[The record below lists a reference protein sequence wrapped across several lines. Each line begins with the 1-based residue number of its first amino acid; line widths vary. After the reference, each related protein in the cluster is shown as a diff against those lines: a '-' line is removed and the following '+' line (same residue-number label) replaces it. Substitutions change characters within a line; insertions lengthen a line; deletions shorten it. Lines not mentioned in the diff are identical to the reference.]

1 MRRLL
6 TPIASF
12 VSWHRRAVAA
22 LLAALSVV
30 LVAQWLAEPGGP
42 TVSAPVLTGP
52 VAAGHTLTSADVTL
66 TDVPAHLVFSG
77 TPPGIDDVIGQV
89 TAVNLAPGTLLQ
101 AGLLA
106 TGQGV
111 APGRAVV
118 PITLPDQALRSLLRP
133 GDPVTL
139 VVTSTES
146 AEVLTR
152 DARVAALPSPPGGS
166 ALAVAGAGDDGLVL
180 MDVPA
185 DEAAMVAALGQS
197 GQLSVVL
204 GAL

>member
-1 MRRLL
+1 MKPLL
-6 TPIASF
+6 ARIAAF

-30 LVAQWLAEPGGP
+30 LVAGWLAEPDGP
-42 TVSAPVLTGP
+42 GVPVP
-52 VAAGHTLTSADVTL
+52 VTAVELAAGHTISSTDVTVKEL
-66 TDVPAHLVFSG
+66 PAHLLPSG
-77 TPPGIDDVIGQV
+77 ATPTLDQVVGQV
-89 TAVNLAPGTLLQ
+89 TAVGLAPGTLLQ

-118 PITLPDQALRSLLRP
+118 PISLPDDQLRSLLRP

-139 VVTSTES
+139 VVTAAES

-152 DARVAALPSPPGGS
+152 DARVAALPAAPGGS
-166 ALAVAGAGDDGLVL
+166 ALAVAGAGSDGLVL
-180 MDVPA
+180 VDVPA
-185 DEAAMVAALGQS
+185 AEAPMVAALGQS

>member
-66 TDVPAHLVFSG
+66 TDVPAHLVFSAA
-77 TPPGIDDVIGQV
+77 PPSLDDVIGEV
-89 TAVNLAPGTLLQ
+89 TAVNLAAGTLLQ
-101 AGLLA
+101 TGLLA

>member
-66 TDVPAHLVFSG
+66 TDVPAHLEFSG

>member
-6 TPIASF
+6 TPVASF

-22 LLAALSVV
+22 LLAALSVM

-42 TVSAPVLTGP
+42 TVSAPVLARAL
-52 VAAGHTLTSADVTL
+52 AAGHTLTSADVTL
-66 TDVPAHLVFSG
+66 TDVPAHFAFSG
-77 TPPGIDDVIGQV
+77 APPALDDVIGQV
-89 TAVNLAPGTLLQ
+89 TAVDLAAGTLLQ

-152 DARVAALPSPPGGS
+152 DARVAALPAPPGGS

-185 DEAAMVAALGQS
+185 GEAALVAALGQS

>member
-1 MRRLL
+1 MKRLL
-6 TPIASF
+6 TSVASF

-42 TVSAPVLTGP
+42 TVSAPVLAVP
-52 VAAGHTLTSADVTL
+52 LAAGHTLTSADVTL
-66 TDVPAHLVFSG
+66 ADVPAHLVFAG
-77 TPPGIDDVIGQV
+77 APPALEDVIGQV
-89 TAVNLAPGTLLQ
+89 TAVDLAAGTLLQ

-118 PITLPDQALRSLLRP
+118 PITLPDRALRSLLRP

-139 VVTSTES
+139 VVTSAES

-152 DARVAALPSPPGGS
+152 DARVAALPAPPGGS

-185 DEAAMVAALGQS
+185 EEAAVVAALGQS

>member
-6 TPIASF
+6 ASVASF

-30 LVAQWLAEPGGP
+30 LVAEGLAEPGGP
-42 TVSAPVLTGP
+42 TVAAPVLAGP
-52 VAAGHTLTSADVTL
+52 LAAGRTLTAADVTL
-66 TDVPAHLVFSG
+66 TNVPAHLVSSA
-77 TPPGIDDVIGQV
+77 PPALDEVIGQV
-89 TAVNLAPGTLLQ
+89 TAVDLAAGTLLQ

-106 TGQGV
+106 TGRGV

-118 PITLPDQALRSLLRP
+118 PVALPDRALRSLLRP

-139 VVTSTES
+139 VVTSAEA
-146 AEVLTR
+146 AEVLSR
-152 DARVAALPSPPGGS
+152 DARVAALPATPGGS
-166 ALAVAGAGDDGLVL
+166 ALAVAGAGDDALVL

-185 DEAAMVAALGQS
+185 EEAATVAALGQS
-197 GQLSVVL
+197 GQLSLVL
-204 GAL
+204 GRL